1 MSLETL
7 PDWLRQRAFLTPDR
21 LALIAGEQQWTFR
34 ALDEQVTR
42 MACFLARTGIGANSR
57 VALLFRNSPHVA
69 ILVHAVS
76 RLGAILVP
84 INVRLRPEEIVWQL
98 KHVHADLLIYD
109 EANRTT
115 ATAVCL
121 SLSQLR
127 TLNIDDPIDLPLE
140 LPAALHFQE
149 RFPFDAVHSIIYTS
163 GTTGHPKGAMLT
175 YGNFWW
181 SAVGS
186 ALNLG
191 THNED
196 RWLAC
201 LPLFHVGG
209 LSILLR
215 SVIYGITAII
225 HDSFD
230 PVAVNRA
237 IDEDGV
243 TIFSAVSVMLQRMIE
258 ARGDRPY
265 PPTLRCILL
274 GGGPA
279 PRNLLEACAQRAIP
293 VVQTYGLTESAS
305 QVATLAPEETLRKLG
320 SAGKPLFPTELRI
333 EAASPGEVGE
343 IIVRGPTIT
352 PGYLD
357 QPEAT
362 ARALREGWLH
372 TGDLGYLDDEGYLYV
387 VDRRDDLIISG
398 GENVYP
404 AEVESVLMAHPEV
417 EEAGVIGIPD
427 EHWGQ
432 VPVAAV
438 KLRPQSALTED
449 DLRTFCGTQLARYK
463 VPVHIYFV
471 DSLPRNAAGK
481 LLRRAIPVQR

>member
-1 MSLETL
+1 VSLESL
-7 PDWLRQRAFLTPDR
+7 PDWLQQRAYLTPDR
-21 LALIAGEQQWTFR
+21 IGLIAGGQQWTFQ
-34 ALDEQVTR
+34 ALDREVTL
-42 MACFLARTGIGANSR
+42 LATSLAALGLRSGSR
-57 VALLFRNSPHVA
+57 VALLLRNSQHVVM
-69 ILVHAVS
+69 LVHAIS
-76 RLGAILVP
+76 RIGAVLVP
-84 INVRLRPEEIVWQL
+84 INIRLTPDEIHWQL
-98 KHVHADLLIYD
+98 EHIHANLLIYD
-109 EANRTT
+109 EANAQAARS
-115 ATAVCL
+115 VCTNL
-121 SLSQLR
+121 LAL
-127 TLNIDDPIDLPLE
+127 LALKIDNLPST
-140 LPAALHFQE
+140 PSDSTPVFQD

-163 GTTGHPKGAMLT
+163 GTTGYPKGAMLT

-181 SAVGS
+181 SAIGS

-215 SVIYGITAII
+215 SVIYGITAIV
-225 HDSFD
+225 HESFD
-230 PVAVNRA
+230 PIAVNRA
-237 IDEDGV
+237 IDDDSV
-243 TIFSAVSVMLQRMIE
+243 TIFSAVSVMLQRMID

-279 PRNLLEACAQRAIP
+279 SRNLLEACAQRKIP

-305 QVATLAPEETLRKLG
+305 QVATLAPDETLRKLG

-333 EAASPGEVGE
+333 ENPDSGGVGE

-352 PGYLD
+352 PGYSD
-357 QPEAT
+357 RPDAT
-362 ARALREGWLH
+362 ETAIRDGWLH

-398 GENVYP
+398 GENIYP
-404 AEVESVLMAHPEV
+404 AEVESVLMGHPAV

-427 EHWGQ
+427 AQWGQ
-432 VPVAAV
+432 VPAAAI
-438 KLRPQSALTED
+438 KLRTGEVITEA
-449 DLRTFCGTQLARYK
+449 DLITYCYKHLAKYK
-463 VPVHIYFV
+463 IPARFQVVE
-471 DSLPRNAAGK
+471 SLPRNAAGK
-481 LLRRAIPVQR
+481 LLRRAIHIPPI